1 MALFLPGQSISKL
14 GQQPG
19 FGHLQQQAGHL
30 TAVLA
35 IAQLRQQ
42 ELLGRVW
49 QRRKLTE
56 LLQRGQLAAAA
67 FYVVG
72 SVLLSLLAVAA
83 GYSLGK

>member
-1 MALFLPGQSISKL
+1 MALFLPGQPIGKL

-19 FGHLQQQAGHL
+19 FVHLQQQAGHL

-56 LLQRGQLAAAA
+56 LLQSGQLETGIATGGNQQIA
-67 FYVVG
+67 G
-72 SVLLSLLAVAA
+72 RLA
-83 GYSLGK
+83 